1 MKAETL
7 RDMSY
12 EELLS
17 QQTLLQKEI
26 FDLRLKKARGETPKA
41 GEQKA
46 KRRDLARVLTVI
58 NEYRAAMKVVGND
71 EETAVKALRLHRW
84 DAIATVAD
92 LEVEQLVKESGASPK
107 VVKLAIRLTVDKIG
121 KTDLV
126 RARNLIVGAEQMRGG
141 KDEAKLLGALAELNR
156 DGLETAL
163 AFRQALEKALT
174 AAAPGTAA
182 VVVRGALADNR
193 YNLAKAQAEVAA
205 VAKLSQEG
213 AVDAPQ
219 ALIALQQAQG
229 DAVLAL
235 KRLKKAAK
243 QAAKK

>member
-26 FDLRLKKARGETPKA
+26 FELRLKKARGETPKA

-58 NEYRAAMKVVGND
+58 NEYRAAMQVVGND
-71 EETAVKALRLHRW
+71 EEAAVKALRLHKW

-92 LEVEQLVKESGASPK
+92 LEIEKLVKETGVSAK
-107 VVKLAIRLTVDKIG
+107 VAKLAIRLGQDKRG
-121 KTDLV
+121 QTDLV
-126 RARNLIVGAEQMRGG
+126 RARNLIVGAEKLAGG
-141 KDEAKLLGALAELNR
+141 KDEAKLLGALAQLNR

-163 AFRQALEKALT
+163 SFRKALE
-174 AAAPGTAA
+174 AAVNQAVPGTPA

-193 YNLAKAQAEVAA
+193 YNLDKATAEVAA
-205 VAKLSQEG
+205 VAKLAQESG
-213 AVDAPQ
+213 ADAPK
-219 ALIALQQAQG
+219 ALIALQGAQG

-235 KRLKKAAK
+235 KRLKKQAKVAAK
-243 QAAKK
+243 V